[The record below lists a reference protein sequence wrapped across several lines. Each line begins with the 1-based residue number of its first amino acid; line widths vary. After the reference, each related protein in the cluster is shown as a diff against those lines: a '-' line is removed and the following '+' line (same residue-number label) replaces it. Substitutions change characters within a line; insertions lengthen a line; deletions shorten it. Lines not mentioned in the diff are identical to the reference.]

1 MDGGGRFI
9 LCSEKRDVLRHATG
23 NSFVGGAVLHWA
35 LCLKVRYNLGAWGEE
50 NHTYLSELVHNNNSW
65 AP

>member
-1 MDGGGRFI
+1 M
-9 LCSEKRDVLRHATG
+9 LRHATG
-23 NSFVGGAVLHWA
+23 NAFMGRAVRHWA
-35 LCLKVRYNLGAWGEE
+35 LFLQMQYPLGVCGEE

>member
-1 MDGGGRFI
+1 M
-9 LCSEKRDVLRHATG
+9 
-23 NSFVGGAVLHWA
+23 GGAVLHWA